1 MTKLAFRP
9 LSLIAGLLAAM
20 IARELFQQ
28 LWKLADRDPPPSP
41 DDRDAQWK
49 RLIPALALEGAVF
62 SLVRGVTDHGSRHAF
77 QKTTG
82 AWPGDDRSEE

>member
-9 LSLIAGLLAAM
+9 VSLIAGLVAAL

-41 DDRDAQWK
+41 DDRDAEWK
-49 RLIPALALEGAVF
+49 RLIPALVLEGAVF

-77 QKTTG
+77 QKAVG
-82 AWPGDDRSEE
+82 SWPGDESAKE

>member
-9 LSLIAGLLAAM
+9 LSLLAGVLAAL
-20 IARELFQQ
+20 IAREIFQQ
-28 LWKLADRDPPPSP
+28 LWKLADKSPPPSS
-41 DDRDAQWK
+41 DDRDAEWK

-62 SLVRGVTDHGSRHAF
+62 SLVRGITDHGSRHAF

-82 AWPGDDRSEE
+82 AWPGDDGMED